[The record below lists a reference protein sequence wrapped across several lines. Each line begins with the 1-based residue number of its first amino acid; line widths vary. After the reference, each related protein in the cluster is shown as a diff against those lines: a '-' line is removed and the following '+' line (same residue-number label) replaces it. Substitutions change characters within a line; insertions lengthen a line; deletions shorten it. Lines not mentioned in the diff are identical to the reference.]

1 MLTGVHPRTAVAVA
15 RLMGT
20 PMRPKR
26 SWTSACAMVVTP
38 LQHTGE
44 PEVLHW
50 DTGLGKERQIRIK
63 TQRGWDYLLG
73 AATARTTR
81 VERAIKTLENIVGR
95 FLLSVSSTGRRELKR
110 MDLEG

>member
-1 MLTGVHPRTAVAVA
+1 
-15 RLMGT
+15 
-20 PMRPKR
+20 
-26 SWTSACAMVVTP
+26 MVITP

-50 DTGLGKERQIRIK
+50 DTALGKERQIRIN
-63 TQRGWDYLLG
+63 TQRDWDYP
-73 AATARTTR
+73 TTR